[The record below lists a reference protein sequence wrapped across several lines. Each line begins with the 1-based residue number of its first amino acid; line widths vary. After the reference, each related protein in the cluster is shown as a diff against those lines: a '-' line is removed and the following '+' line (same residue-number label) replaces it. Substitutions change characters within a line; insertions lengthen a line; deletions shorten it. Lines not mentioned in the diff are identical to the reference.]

1 MWNVFKCENSC
12 VPGWA
17 VNVTLSISVWN
28 ISACAFTPF
37 DDLFLG
43 IYWWLLPMPFKTVCI
58 PAMECDVCLACYTK
72 FASQSCSALAPVL
85 HSHFLENRHTH
96 QNLLVFTVTGRPS
109 TERLSLV
116 EFFHCPIQ
124 CPGVFPNRLR
134 QCAICA
140 GHLLLAFL
148 TIYVLLSRVKQVTR
162 DFTQFL
168 MFLLRWTNGPV
179 KRSCGQRYWQVL
191 PIIKNV
197 SWYYPPICRRMQRWC
212 TTLCTWWL
220 WQCSNRSRSPSA
232 LCSVIGTSLGA
243 SGGVSSASSKRYD
256 AISSHPVLT
265 SDVEPA
271 DYCSLGR
278 LYWSAQSHVCEHFF
292 CKSL

>member
-1 MWNVFKCENSC
+1 M
-12 VPGWA
+12 
-17 VNVTLSISVWN
+17 TY
-28 ISACAFTPF
+28 
-37 DDLFLG
+37 FLG
-43 IYWWLLPMPFKTVCI
+43 YIDGLYILYILPMPFKTVCI

-96 QNLLVFTVTGRPS
+96 HNLLVFTVTGRPS

-116 EFFHCPIQ
+116 ELFHCPIQ
-124 CPGVFPNRLR
+124 WSGVLTGWDNVPFVQDIYYWHFSPFMFSFP
-134 QCAICA
+134 
-140 GHLLLAFL
+140 
-148 TIYVLLSRVKQVTR
+148 RVKQVTR

-168 MFLLRWTNGPV
+168 MFLLRWTNGPI
-179 KRSCGQRYWQVL
+179 KRSCGQMYWQVL

-197 SWYYPPICRRMQRWC
+197 CPPICRRMQRWC

-220 WQCSNRSRSPSA
+220 WQCSNHSRSPSA